1 MSILATGK
9 SISATGDSMLYME
22 CQACGARDPVP
33 PPKSVQA
40 VRYCLAEA
48 SVSRCEV
55 CCRCSVCIHR
65 VTLKRAIALFKY
77 SSVEHFRRLCDD
89 ERDVLGWD

>member
-1 MSILATGK
+1 MSILATGE
-9 SISATGDSMLYME
+9 STLYME
-22 CQACGARDPVP
+22 CRACGVRDPVP
-33 PPKSVQA
+33 PPKSVHA

-48 SVSRCEV
+48 SVSTCEV

-65 VTLKRAIALFKY
+65 VMLKRALLKFKY
-77 SSVEHFRRLCDD
+77 SSEAYFRRACDE